1 MFFYSYIKSFFSHIL
16 SIVSFQKNHIKWN
29 ETTHEC
35 FLYNQLSS
43 AQISHRFKNYNAGT
57 IALFI
62 NTVSG
67 ASLQNVVRLQNNKKN
82 ETFLLKCTQLIS
94 TFPPRRVPDGA
105 EVPVTEVMFMVKLF
119 ICIVGILVGIK
130 VLIL

>member
-1 MFFYSYIKSFFSHIL
+1 MCFYSYIKSFFFSYFSH
-16 SIVSFQKNHIKWN
+16 SFCFA
-29 ETTHEC
+29 TTHER

-43 AQISHRFKNYNAGT
+43 AQISHRFKNHNAGT

-105 EVPVTEVMFMVKLF
+105 QVLVTEVMFMVKLF

>member
-1 MFFYSYIKSFFSHIL
+1 MCFYSYIKSLFFSYSEH
-16 SIVSFQKNHIKWN
+16 SFCFA
-29 ETTHEC
+29 TTHER

>member
-1 MFFYSYIKSFFSHIL
+1 MNVSYK
-16 SIVSFQKNHIKWN
+16 
-29 ETTHEC
+29 TTPPPT
-35 FLYNQLSS
+35 N
-43 AQISHRFKNYNAGT
+43 AQISHRFKNYNAGK

-62 NTVSG
+62 NTVAG

-94 TFPPRRVPDGA
+94 TFPPRRVPYGA
-105 EVPVTEVMFMVKLF
+105 EVLVTEVMFMVKLF